1 MIIEKLIVKLKL
13 LILIQEQ
20 LLLLGL
26 LTKTRLNEQIKDFTR
41 IFSAP
46 QKRDVA
52 AFLKILH

>member
-26 LTKTRLNEQIKDFTR
+26 LTKTRLNEQIK
-41 IFSAP
+41 
-46 QKRDVA
+46 V
-52 AFLKILH
+52 FLLGYFLLLKKKMLQLF